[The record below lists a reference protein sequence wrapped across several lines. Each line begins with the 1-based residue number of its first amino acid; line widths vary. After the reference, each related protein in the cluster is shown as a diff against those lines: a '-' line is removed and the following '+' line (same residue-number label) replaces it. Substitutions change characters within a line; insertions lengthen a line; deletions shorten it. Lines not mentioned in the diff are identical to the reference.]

1 MVRMATRKERSE
13 HWNDEDVC
21 PNICTRVQTL
31 ISDSR
36 TCKAYKSGDGYY
48 EVRDGKSILPVSLT
62 ERTCLCNAWQITGIP
77 CKHAVRAILHSD
89 QDPLKFC
96 SEWYSCKRYKEAYKH
111 TIRTIPDTDH
121 WPEREGPV
129 IKPPPLKRSIGRP
142 ARNRRRAADEDRKG
156 KRSTKVK
163 CSRCKEYGHNMKTCK
178 GGLTAKEK
186 RKKTAIPTPSS
197 QPTEPIR
204 RTRPVTRAFSS
215 QLVIRG

>member
-1 MVRMATRKERSE
+1 MNNITKNSFSYFCTGIRKVTMVRMATRKERSE

-62 ERTCLCNAWQITGIP
+62 ERTCLCNPWKITGIP
-77 CKHAVRAILHSD
+77 CKHVVRDILHSD

-111 TIRTIPDTDH
+111 TIRTRSDTEH
-121 WPEREGPV
+121 WLEREDPV
-129 IKPPPLKRSIGRP
+129 IKPSPLKRSI
-142 ARNRRRAADEDRKG
+142 E
-156 KRSTKVK
+156 
-163 CSRCKEYGHNMKTCK
+163 
-178 GGLTAKEK
+178 
-186 RKKTAIPTPSS
+186 
-197 QPTEPIR
+197 
-204 RTRPVTRAFSS
+204 
-215 QLVIRG
+215 